1 MTSMNQDRRRGRVVI
16 GVDTHKYVH
25 VAVALNDFGGVL
37 GAEKFPADTAGY
49 RQLID
54 WATTHGHL
62 LTFAIEGTGSYGAGL
77 TAAVRRRDVGVI
89 EVMRTDRRD
98 RRLRGKSDFLDAEN
112 AARAVLAGHADAVP
126 KSADGV
132 VEMIRTIKVA
142 KDVAVKARTSAMIS
156 LKAILVNAPTALREQ
171 LQPLSKMALIHRCA
185 ALRPGSLTTVEAAT
199 KHTLRS
205 IARRWEALND
215 EITAHEKLLAE
226 LTAAAAPQLG
236 AAFGIG
242 ADTAAEMLIVAG
254 DNPERVRSEPAWARL
269 CGVAPIPA
277 SSGRTTRHR
286 LNRGGH
292 RQANAAL
299 YRSVI
304 VRMQHHEPTKAYV
317 ARRTAEGKT
326 KAEIIRCLIGG
337 VSPVRLGQRL
347 AVAPRSCR
355 GMASLPRQLLMASL
369 STASLDAPR
378 PSTGVRDMP
387 DTGPNNEGPAKG
399 LDTAESTTDSDGRQG
414 MSYVGWDW
422 ASRTHDVTVLDDDG
436 GVRDRWA
443 FEHTESGWTST
454 LHRLR
459 RHGEPHE
466 LPVIIER
473 TSGLVVDRLL
483 GAGHPVVPVHPAS
496 FYAARPRWGASGAKS
511 DPGDSYKLAD
521 YLRTDGHRLRRLEP
535 TESGLR
541 ELQALVR
548 LRDDQVRAR
557 TAATN
562 QLAATLDAHWPGPRD
577 LFRSLASPIALAFL
591 TDYPTP
597 QAAAHLGEVAGASQ
611 L

>member
-142 KDVAVKARTSAMIS
+142 KDVAVKARTSAMVS

-171 LQPLSKMALIHRCA
+171 LQPLSKMTLIHRCA

-242 ADTAAEMLIVAG
+242 ADTAAEILIVAG

-304 VRMQHHEPTKAYV
+304 VRMQHHEPTMAYV

-326 KAEIIRCLIGG
+326 KAEIIRCL
-337 VSPVRLGQRL
+337 
-347 AVAPRSCR
+347 
-355 GMASLPRQLLMASL
+355 
-369 STASLDAPR
+369 
-378 PSTGVRDMP
+378 
-387 DTGPNNEGPAKG
+387 K
-399 LDTAESTTDSDGRQG
+399 
-414 MSYVGWDW
+414 
-422 ASRTHDVTVLDDDG
+422 
-436 GVRDRWA
+436 
-443 FEHTESGWTST
+443 
-454 LHRLR
+454 
-459 RHGEPHE
+459 
-466 LPVIIER
+466 
-473 TSGLVVDRLL
+473 RLL
-483 GAGHPVVPVHPAS
+483 
-496 FYAARPRWGASGAKS
+496 AREIWALMRP
-511 DPGDSYKLAD
+511 
-521 YLRTDGHRLRRLEP
+521 LRT
-535 TESGLR
+535 
-541 ELQALVR
+541 
-548 LRDDQVRAR
+548 
-557 TAATN
+557 N
-562 QLAATLDAHWPGPRD
+562 
-577 LFRSLASPIALAFL
+577 
-591 TDYPTP
+591 P
-597 QAAAHLGEVAGASQ
+597 QTIKFAV
-611 L
+611 